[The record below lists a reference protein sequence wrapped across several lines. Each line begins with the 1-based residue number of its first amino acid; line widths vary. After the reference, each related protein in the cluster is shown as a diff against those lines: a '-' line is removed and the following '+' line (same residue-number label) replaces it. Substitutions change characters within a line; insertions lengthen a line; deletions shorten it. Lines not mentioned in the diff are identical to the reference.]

1 MLERKIAADSLLGRM
16 NTPQQFLETFLQAK
30 ASVYA
35 DANVHLSPVYAKFF
49 GEPLSQRAR
58 DFMLPDRV
66 EDVIE
71 DVKQSAGSVRA
82 ITRRHFKTADI
93 SKRYHL
99 APDGKTWKI
108 VRIDRECFW
117 CHGTGQSGSSRC
129 QKCDGEG
136 WHDTTN
142 NAA

>member
-1 MLERKIAADSLLGRM
+1 MQE
-16 NTPQQFLETFLQAK
+16 K

-35 DANVHLSPVYAKFF
+35 EANVHLSPVYTRCF

-58 DFMLPDRV
+58 DFMLPDRM
-66 EDVIE
+66 EEVIE
-71 DVKQSAGSVRA
+71 DVKQSADSASV

-93 SKRYHL
+93 RTRYHL
-99 APDGKTWKI
+99 ASVGETWKI

-117 CHGTGQSGSSRC
+117 CRGTGGSESSRC

-136 WHDTTN
+136 WYDTAK

>member
-1 MLERKIAADSLLGRM
+1 VT
-16 NTPQQFLETFLQAK
+16 TPQQFLESFLQEK

-35 DANVHLSPVYAKFF
+35 DSNVHLSPLYTRYF

-58 DFMLPDRV
+58 DFMLPDKV

-71 DVKQSAGSVRA
+71 DVKQTAGSASA
-82 ITRRHFKTADI
+82 ITRRHFRTADI
-93 SKRYHL
+93 RTRYHL
-99 APDGKTWKI
+99 VLVGKTWKI
-108 VRIDRECFW
+108 VRIDRERFR
-117 CHGTGQSGSSRC
+117 CHGTGQSGGSRC

-136 WHDTTN
+136 WHDSTS